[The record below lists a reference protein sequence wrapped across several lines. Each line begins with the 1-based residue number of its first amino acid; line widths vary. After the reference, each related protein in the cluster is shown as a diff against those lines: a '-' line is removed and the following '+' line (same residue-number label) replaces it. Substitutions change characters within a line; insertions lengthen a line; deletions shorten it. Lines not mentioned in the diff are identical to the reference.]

1 MNNQNSNQISPSKE
15 DYLKVLYDLSKKNAD
30 IHSVDV
36 ARTMGVSLPS
46 VSRAMN
52 ELKEGGY
59 INKLKYGAIHITAKG
74 MQTAGLL
81 KQRNDLL
88 ERFLTQ
94 VLNVDIL
101 TAKTDACRMEHA
113 LSNETTGKLELYI
126 ESLIKCVRHV

>member
-1 MNNQNSNQISPSKE
+1 MNHKNSNQISPSKE
-15 DYLKVLYDLSKKNAD
+15 DYLKVVYDLYKKNPD

-36 ARTMGVSLPS
+36 ARTMDVSLPS

-113 LSNETTGKLELYI
+113 LSNETTSKLELYI
-126 ESLIKCVRHV
+126 ESLIKCVHPV